1 VIQAWAACL
10 DALEAHLRYQH
21 AALDQGR
28 PELIAPFVPS
38 DELGP
43 LPTSLAPRA
52 RALADDARTLEVRLG
67 SLTAAH
73 ARQLQLVAVLDR
85 TAHGAPS
92 FVDARG

>member
-1 VIQAWAACL
+1 MSQAWAACL
-10 DALEAHLRYQH
+10 DALEAHLQDQH

-38 DELGP
+38 DGLGP
-43 LPTSLAPRA
+43 LPTGLARRA
-52 RALADDARTLEVRLG
+52 RALADDTRMLELRLG

-85 TAHGAPS
+85 TAHEAPS
-92 FVDARG
+92 YLDARG